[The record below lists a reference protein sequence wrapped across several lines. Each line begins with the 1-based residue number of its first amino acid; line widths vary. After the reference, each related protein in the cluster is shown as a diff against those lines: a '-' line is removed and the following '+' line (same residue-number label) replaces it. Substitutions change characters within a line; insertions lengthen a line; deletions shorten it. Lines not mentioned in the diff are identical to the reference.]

1 MNWLDRRPPP
11 DGAAQVDYLDGEYRV
26 KKPGSYVVCAATGA
40 QIPLE
45 RLTYWNVDRQEPYAS
60 PDAKLLRL
68 KQLGELK

>member
-1 MNWLDRRPPP
+1 
-11 DGAAQVDYLDGEYRV
+11 VEYLDGEFRV
-26 KKPGSYVVCAATGA
+26 RKPGAFVICAATGA
-40 QIPLE
+40 QIALD

>member
-1 MNWLDRRPPP
+1 MNRLDRRPPP
-11 DGAAQVDYLDGEYRV
+11 MGAAELDYLDGEYRV
-26 KKPGSYVVCAATGA
+26 KKPGAFVVCAATGA
-40 QIPLE
+40 HIPLE